1 MIRGPAAVIRFALTI
16 LCLLLPSLSN
26 ADSLRIAV
34 ASNFAHTLNTLLPEF
49 ENDTGHDV
57 DISSASSGKLYAQI
71 LHGAPF
77 DVFLSADTDKPQRL
91 AEQFPE
97 IESTL
102 FTYATGRL
110 VYWCPNECEY
120 PLSGISTKPDTLA
133 IANPRLAPYGLA
145 AKQTIE
151 ALKVSP
157 PTLVTGENIG
167 QAYRFIE
174 SGHAQ
179 AGFIALSQAVAARLP
194 ASQYWLVPDHHHAAI
209 QQTGVLTPRG
219 LNNPAA
225 HAFIEYLRRPE
236 TQAQIAQQGYAPL
249 YD

>member
-1 MIRGPAAVIRFALTI
+1 VIRFALTI

-26 ADSLRIAV
+26 ADLLRIAV
-34 ASNFAHTLNTLLPEF
+34 ASNFTHTLNTLLPEF

-57 DISSASSGKLYAQI
+57 EISSASSGKLYAQI

-77 DVFLSADTDKPQRL
+77 DVFLSADTDKPQQL
-91 AEQFPE
+91 AEQFPK

-110 VYWCPNECEY
+110 VYWCPKECEY
-120 PLSGISTKPDTLA
+120 PLSGISTMPATLA

-151 ALKVSP
+151 ALKVST

-194 ASQYWLVPDHHHAAI
+194 ASQYWLVPEHHHAAI
-209 QQTGVLTPRG
+209 QQTGALTPWG

-225 HAFIEYLRRPE
+225 RTFIEYLRRPE
-236 TQAQIAQQGYAPL
+236 IQAHITQQGYASL

>member
-1 MIRGPAAVIRFALTI
+1 VIRFALTI

-26 ADSLRIAV
+26 ADLLRIAV
-34 ASNFAHTLNTLLPEF
+34 ASNFTHTLNTLLTEF

-57 DISSASSGKLYAQI
+57 EISSASSGKLYAQI
-71 LHGAPF
+71 LHRAPF

-91 AEQFPE
+91 AEQFPK

-120 PLSGISTKPDTLA
+120 PLSGISKTPDTLA
-133 IANPRLAPYGLA
+133 IANPRLAPYGFA

-151 ALKVSP
+151 ALEVSTP
-157 PTLVTGENIG
+157 ILVTGENIG

-179 AGFIALSQAVAARLP
+179 AGFIALSQAVAAEIP
-194 ASQYWLVPDHHHAAI
+194 PEQCWLVPEHHHAAI
-209 QQTGVLTPRG
+209 RQTGVLTPRG
-219 LNNPAA
+219 LSNPAA
-225 HAFIEYLRRPE
+225 LAFVTYLRQPE